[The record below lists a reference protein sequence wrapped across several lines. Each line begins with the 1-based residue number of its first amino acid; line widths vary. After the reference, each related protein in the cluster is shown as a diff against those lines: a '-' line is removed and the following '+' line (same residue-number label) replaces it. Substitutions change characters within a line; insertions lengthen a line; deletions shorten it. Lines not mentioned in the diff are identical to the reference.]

1 MNVLIVILMLGFMV
15 SRMQRY
21 FAVDKKDNLFILEDS
36 DLHHIS
42 NVMRMKSGDFVEVV
56 FDKVLYRCKLE
67 FNSSISVVFDSI
79 LPGNDDVMDIVLIVP
94 VLKEQKMDLVLQKA
108 TELGATRIIPIIC
121 ERCVVKLNDKESKK
135 LDRWSRIVKEA
146 SEQCKR
152 ISVPIIDNVCK
163 ISDLNFSDGV
173 KLVCSTRENEKS
185 IKNVMHNLNGC
196 AKMYIVVGPEG
207 GLSIEEEDRL
217 NSMGFV
223 SITLGKRIM
232 RVETVPMFILSILN
246 YELME

>member
-1 MNVLIVILMLGFMV
+1 
-15 SRMQRY
+15 MQRY
-21 FAVDKKDNLFILEDS
+21 FAVDKKNDLFILDS
-36 DLHHIS
+36 GDLHHIS

-56 FDKVLYRCKLE
+56 FDKVLYKCKVL
-67 FNSSISVVFDSI
+67 FDNNISIVYDSI
-79 LPGNDDVMDIVLIVP
+79 LPGNDDIMDIVLIIP
-94 VLKEQKMDLVLQKA
+94 LLKEQKMDLVLQKA
-108 TELGATRIIPIIC
+108 TELGATRIIPIIT

-152 ISVPIIDNVCK
+152 ISVPVIDNVHT

-173 KLVCSTRENEKS
+173 KLVCSTRENEKN

-207 GLSIEEEDRL
+207 GLSIDEENKL
-217 NSMGFV
+217 NSLGFV
-223 SITLGKRIM
+223 SVSLGKRIM
-232 RVETVPMFILSILN
+232 RVETVPMYILSVLN

>member
-1 MNVLIVILMLGFMV
+1 
-15 SRMQRY
+15 MQRY
-21 FAVDKKDNLFILEDS
+21 FAVDKKNDLFILDS
-36 DLHHIS
+36 GDLHHIS

-56 FDKVLYRCKLE
+56 FDKVLYKCKVL
-67 FNSSISVVFDSI
+67 FDNDISIVYDSI
-79 LPGNDDVMDIVLIVP
+79 LPGNDDIMDIVLVIP

-108 TELGATRIIPIIC
+108 TELGATRIIPIIT

-152 ISVPIIDNVCK
+152 ISVPIIDNVHT

-173 KLVCSTRENEKS
+173 KLVCSTRENEKN

-207 GLSIEEEDRL
+207 GLSIDEESKL
-217 NSMGFV
+217 NSLGFV
-223 SITLGKRIM
+223 SVTLGKRIM
-232 RVETVPMFILSILN
+232 RVETVPMYILSVLN

>member
-1 MNVLIVILMLGFMV
+1 
-15 SRMQRY
+15 MQRY
-21 FAVDKKDNLFILEDS
+21 FAVDKRDNLFILDTS

-42 NVMRMKSGDFVEVV
+42 NVMRMKDGDFVEVV
-56 FDKVLYRCKLE
+56 FDKALYRCKVVIE
-67 FNSSISVVFDSI
+67 NGISIIYDSI
-79 LPGNDDVMDIVLIVP
+79 LDGNDDPIDIVLIVP

-108 TELGATRIIPIIC
+108 TELGATRIIPIIT
-121 ERCVVKLNDKESKK
+121 ERCIVKLNDKESKK

-152 ISVPIIDNVCK
+152 ISVPIIDNVHT

-173 KLVCSTRENEKS
+173 KLVCSTRENEKN

-207 GLSIEEEDRL
+207 GLSIDEENKL
-217 NSMGFV
+217 NDLGFV

-232 RVETVPMFILSILN
+232 RVETVHMFVLSILN

>member
-1 MNVLIVILMLGFMV
+1 
-15 SRMQRY
+15 MQRY
-21 FAVDKKDNLFILEDS
+21 FAVNKKDNLFILDSS

-42 NVMRMKSGDFVEVV
+42 NVMRMKNGDFVEVV
-56 FDKVLYRCKLE
+56 YDKVLYKCKVE
-67 FNSSISVVFDSI
+67 FGDSISIVYDSL
-79 LPGNDDVMDIVLIVP
+79 LPGNDDIMDIVLIVP

-108 TELGATRIIPIIC
+108 TELGATHIIPITC

-152 ISVPIIDNVCK
+152 ISVPVIDNVRT

-173 KLVCSTRENEKS
+173 KFVCSTRENKKS
-185 IKNVMHNLNGC
+185 IKNLMHNLNGC

-207 GLSIEEEDRL
+207 GLSVDEEDKL
-217 NSMGFV
+217 NNLGFV

-232 RVETVPMFILSILN
+232 RVETVPMFVLSILN